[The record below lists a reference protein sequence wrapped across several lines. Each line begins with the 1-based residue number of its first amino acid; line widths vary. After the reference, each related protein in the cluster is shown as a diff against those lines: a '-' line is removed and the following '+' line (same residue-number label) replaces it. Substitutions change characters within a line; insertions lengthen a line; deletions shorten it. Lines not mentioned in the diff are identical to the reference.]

1 MKTYIYNVNCRE
13 FQDDEPFGKAWRA
26 AKAYATEVHQPIYRK
41 VVEIHNEVFLEC
53 GAFIGTKHANPDSIK
68 VF

>member
-13 FQDDEPFGKAWRA
+13 FQGEEPFGQAWKA
-26 AKAYATEVHQPIYRK
+26 AKAYATEVHAPIYRK
-41 VVEIHNEVFLEC
+41 VVEIHEEVFLEC
-53 GAFIGTKHANPDSIK
+53 GAFIGISHAKPDSIK